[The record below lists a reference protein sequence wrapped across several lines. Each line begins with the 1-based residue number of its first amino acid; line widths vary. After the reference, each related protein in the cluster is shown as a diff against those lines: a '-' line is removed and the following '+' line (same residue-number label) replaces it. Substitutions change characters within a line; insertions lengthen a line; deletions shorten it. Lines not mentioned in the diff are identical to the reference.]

1 MPVRRRAPR
10 RRLIPRGPAITP
22 RGLAATPHGPAT
34 TGPRRPARHDRPPR
48 PARAAQRGVGLSRR
62 PTLMVISVAA
72 VALSLVASACGSKTN
87 TAAGNPA
94 SAASAGVSG
103 TLNWEWELPT
113 SWDPVTSTAG
123 WDVHVLGLVYA
134 SITALSP
141 SGDVKP
147 GLASSWKYAAGGKS
161 VTFTLRPGLK
171 FTDGAPLN
179 AQAVE
184 QNIHRGQTQ
193 QNSTIASELAV
204 ISKVVVNSPVSFT
217 LDLTQTDYQVP
228 YLLAGK
234 DGMLVSPK
242 AFKSVTKIPTNPV
255 GAGPFKLTSYVPDS
269 HADLVR
275 NAGYWDADQI
285 HVANFTVQDITDPS
299 QILAALESGQ
309 VNVAYIAG
317 NQVAAAKAAGFKIAV
332 IPSEVVNELDI
343 QTTTK
348 PFSNPDVVKALNY
361 AINRQAI
368 VQVQASGY
376 GTAAYQPF
384 PKGFVGYDASL
395 ASLYPYNPQKAKS
408 LLAAAGYPHGIK
420 ITLDSVSIDDAI
432 AEQLQGQLA
441 QAGIAATIKNVP
453 LDTETQYLYID
464 KTLPLTVDG
473 TAGRTSP
480 VEMLDVLYS
489 QQGLM
494 NVDGKTATTPIA
506 VSKALDN
513 ILTVPLTS
521 AGYAAAL
528 QNTVRTAVLGE
539 PIHIW
544 LYTNPRIFAYSPKVS
559 GIPFDLVQQRWEG
572 VRVAS

>member
-1 MPVRRRAPR
+1 MSVLRRTGR
-10 RRLIPRGPAITP
+10 RSLFF
-22 RGLAATPHGPAT
+22 LA
-34 TGPRRPARHDRPPR
+34 
-48 PARAAQRGVGLSRR
+48 
-62 PTLMVISVAA
+62 AA
-72 VALSLVASACGSKTN
+72 VAVSLLAAACGSSTDP
-87 TAAGNPA
+87 TPPSVSA
-94 SAASAGVSG
+94 SSASG
-103 TLNWEWELPT
+103 TLNWEWALPT

-134 SITALSP
+134 SITTLSP
-141 SGDVKP
+141 AGNVEP
-147 GLASSWKYAAGGKS
+147 GLASSWSYAPDGKS

-171 FTDGAPLN
+171 FSDGTALN
-179 AQAVE
+179 AQAVK
-184 QNIHRGQTQ
+184 QNIVRGQTQ

-204 ISKVVVNSPVSFT
+204 ISKVVVNSSTSFT
-217 LDLTQTDYQVP
+217 LDLTQVDYQVP

-234 DGMLVSPK
+234 DGMMVSPA
-242 AFKSVTKIPTNPV
+242 AFKNPGNIPTHPV

-275 NAGYWDADQI
+275 NPGYWDASQI
-285 HVANFTVQDITDPS
+285 HIANFTVQSITQPE

-343 QTTTK
+343 QTTTA
-348 PFSNPDVVKALNY
+348 PFNRPDVVKAINY
-361 AINRQAI
+361 AINRKAI
-368 VQVQASGY
+368 LQVQASGY
-376 GTAAYQPF
+376 GSISYQPF
-384 PKGFVGYDASL
+384 PKGFVGYDPKL
-395 ASLYPYNPQKAKS
+395 ANLYPYDPAKARQ
-408 LLAAAGYPHGIK
+408 LLKAAGYPHGVK
-420 ITLDSVSIDDAI
+420 ITLTSVTGYDSL

-441 QAGIAATIKNVP
+441 QAGIDATIKDVP
-453 LDTETQYLYID
+453 EDTETQYLYLD
-464 KTLPLTVDG
+464 KTIPLAIDG

-494 NVDGKTATTPIA
+494 NVDGKTATTPA
-506 VSKALDN
+506 TVTSALARA
-513 ILTVPLTS
+513 LTVPLTS
-521 AGYAAAL
+521 PSYPSVL
-528 QNTVRTAVLGE
+528 QNTVATAVQDD

-544 LYTNPRIFAYSPKVS
+544 LYTNPRIFAYSPKVT

>member
-1 MPVRRRAPR
+1 MPDRRRGVRR
-10 RRLIPRGPAITP
+10 ITTTITAA
-22 RGLAATPHGPAT
+22 LAAA
-34 TGPRRPARHDRPPR
+34 
-48 PARAAQRGVGLSRR
+48 GLS
-62 PTLMVISVAA
+62 LA
-72 VALSLVASACGSKTN
+72 ASACSSSAS
-87 TAAGNPA
+87 TASDPT
-94 SAASAGVSG
+94 SATAAGVSG
-103 TLNWEWELPT
+103 TINWEWELPT

-134 SITALSP
+134 SITTLDPA
-141 SGDVKP
+141 GDVKP
-147 GLASSWKYAAGGKS
+147 GLASAWKFGPGGKS

-171 FTDGAPLN
+171 FSDGTPLN
-179 AQAVE
+179 AQAVKE
-184 QNIHRGQTQ
+184 NIHRALTQ

-204 ISKVVVNSPVSFT
+204 ISKVVVNSPTSFT
-217 LDLTQTDYQVP
+217 LDLAQTDYQVP

-234 DGMLVSPK
+234 DGMMVSPA
-242 AFKSVTKIPTNPV
+242 AFSDPGKIPTNPV

-275 NAGYWDADQI
+275 NPGYWDASQI
-285 HVANFTVQDITDPS
+285 HVADFTVQDITEPS

-348 PFSNPDVVKALNY
+348 PFNNPDVVKAINY

-368 VQVQASGY
+368 VGVQASGY
-376 GTAAYQPF
+376 GTPAYQPF

-395 ASLYPYNPQKAKS
+395 ANLYPYDPAKAKQ

-420 ITLDSVSIDDAI
+420 ITLDSVSEDDPI
-432 AEQLQGQLA
+432 AEQIQGQLA
-441 QAGIAATIKNVP
+441 TAGITATIKDVP
-453 LDTETQYLYID
+453 IDTETQYLYID
-464 KTLPLTVDG
+464 KTLPFTIDG

-494 NVDGKTATTPIA
+494 NVDGKTSTTPPA
-506 VSKALDN
+506 VAKELAS
-513 ILTVPLTS
+513 ILTVPLDS
-521 AGYAAAL
+521 SGYPAAL
-528 QNTVRTAVLGE
+528 QNLVHTAVLDE

-544 LYTNPRIFAYSPKVS
+544 LYTNPRIFAYSPKVT